1 MPVEFFDVVFLVKNS
16 SNVRTSSACRVFVI
30 EAGGSRS
37 SWSCKGIK
45 IKVPILSFLPTM
57 NKTIIQGFSFSGTFT
72 YLAWFLRLHWNKRH
86 NMRKPFWWPERF
98 KKYTFFNLI
107 SCTFESIIYRND
119 ELDHE
124 LIWLFTNRL
133 SANRYMKIKRMGIS
147 NRNSEKDLAIFYK
160 QYKKALD
167 LLLNNQL
174 NSSLRHII
182 VKIES
187 YNLMTFQKG
196 NLS

>member
-1 MPVEFFDVVFLVKNS
+1 
-16 SNVRTSSACRVFVI
+16 
-30 EAGGSRS
+30 
-37 SWSCKGIK
+37 
-45 IKVPILSFLPTM
+45 
-57 NKTIIQGFSFSGTFT
+57 
-72 YLAWFLRLHWNKRH
+72 
-86 NMRKPFWWPERF
+86 
-98 KKYTFFNLI
+98 
-107 SCTFESIIYRND
+107 
-119 ELDHE
+119 
-124 LIWLFTNRL
+124 
-133 SANRYMKIKRMGIS
+133 MKIKRMGIS